1 MRGLTRAWGR
11 LGAAAMGVIAAAALF
26 AGRGEAAPAM
36 WLVKDADS
44 EIYLFGSMHV
54 LQPGLKWRTPAY
66 EAAWRR
72 ADTVWFEADMVSEAP
87 GVRRLIE
94 RYGVDRERT
103 LSQKLLPTE
112 VAALGPLLARQ
123 RMDLAKVD
131 HLRPWVTALTLSVT
145 PMLDRGY
152 KADTGVDTA
161 VAKAT
166 HASPKRLRTF
176 ESLER
181 QAQMFAAMPE
191 PVELQYLADV
201 IRERT
206 TPSPAAP
213 MQKAWMDGDLAALG
227 EGLIG
232 VMKTTRPQFY
242 DLFLKDRNH
251 AWAEALGAEMVGGR
265 GVQLV
270 NVGALH
276 MLGDDGLP
284 ALMRAKGYSVTRI
297 Q

>member
-1 MRGLTRAWGR
+1 LR
-11 LGAAAMGVIAAAALF
+11 
-26 AGRGEAAPAM
+26 
-36 WLVKDADS
+36 
-44 EIYLFGSMHV
+44 
-54 LQPGLKWRTPAY
+54 
-66 EAAWRR
+66 
-72 ADTVWFEADMVSEAP
+72 
-87 GVRRLIE
+87 
-94 RYGVDRERT
+94 
-103 LSQKLLPTE
+103 QKLLPSE
-112 VAALGPLLARQ
+112 IAALGPLLASQ
-123 RMDLAKVD
+123 KLDLGEVD

-152 KADTGVDTA
+152 KVESGVDTA
-161 VAKAT
+161 VARAT

-201 IRERT
+201 IKERT
-206 TPSPAAP
+206 EPSAGAP
-213 MQKAWMDGDLAALG
+213 MQKAWAAGDLAALG
-227 EGLIG
+227 EGLLA

-242 DLFLKDRNH
+242 DLFLKDRNQ
-251 AWAEALGAEMVGGR
+251 AWAETLGAEMASGE

-276 MLGDDGLP
+276 MLGEDGLP
-284 ALMRAKGYSVTRI
+284 ALMRARGYTVTRI